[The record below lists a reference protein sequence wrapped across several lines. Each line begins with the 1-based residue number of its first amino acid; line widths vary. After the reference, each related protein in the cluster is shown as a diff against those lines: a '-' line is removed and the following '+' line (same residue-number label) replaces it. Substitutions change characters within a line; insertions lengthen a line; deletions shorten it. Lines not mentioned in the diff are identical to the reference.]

1 MIFKFIKKTST
12 ENYQFMKF
20 IFIGGINTLFGY
32 GVYLFFLFFGLN
44 FAIAALVSTILGII
58 FNFFTT
64 GRFVFNSKNNSLFF
78 RFILVYVLIYFFT
91 VKLFFLR
98 LRNFFYGWKIFC
110 TVKFTVKFIF
120 HDQITV
126 EFMVKL
132 FFYG

>member
-91 VKLFFLR
+91 VIGLSILYSNGISYEFGGAILILPNAFLSFFL
-98 LRNFFYGWKIFC
+98 NK
-110 TVKFTVKFIF
+110 KFVFNNRK
-120 HDQITV
+120 
-126 EFMVKL
+126 
-132 FFYG
+132 

>member
-78 RFILVYVLIYFFT
+78 RFILVYVIIYFFT
-91 VKLFFLR
+91 VIGLSILYSNGISYEFGGAILILPNVFLSFFL
-98 LRNFFYGWKIFC
+98 NK
-110 TVKFTVKFIF
+110 KFVFNNRK
-120 HDQITV
+120 
-126 EFMVKL
+126 
-132 FFYG
+132 